1 MLASSSSTLIDQLFE
16 KLLSKK
22 WRLVTAESCTGGMI
36 ATAITDKAGSSAIF
50 ERGFVTYSN
59 EAKIENLGV
68 SPETLQ
74 KHGAVSE
81 ETAIEMAKGALQN
94 SHADIAVSVTG
105 IAGPDG
111 GSSKKPVGL
120 VYIGYALKDGL
131 AQATRHNFTG
141 SRAEVRLHSTR
152 EAIEHILNIIK

>member
-1 MLASSSSTLIDQLFE
+1 MSEFSSPPLINQLFDKLKE
-16 KLLSKK
+16 KNWK
-22 WRLVTAESCTGGMI
+22 LVTAESCTGGMI
-36 ATAITDKAGSSAIF
+36 ATAITDKAGSSAVF

-68 SPETLQ
+68 SPETLK

-81 ETAIEMAKGALQN
+81 QTAIEMAKGALQN

-111 GSSKKPVGL
+111 GSSEKPVGL
-120 VYIGYALKDGL
+120 VYIGYALKGGL
-131 AQATRHNFTG
+131 AQATQHNFTG
-141 SRAEVRLHSTR
+141 SRVEIRLHSTR
-152 EAIEHILNIIK
+152 EVIKYILNIIK